1 MIIIIP
7 LLTMRT
13 FSEERKMRTEQM
25 LMTAPISITGMVM
38 GKFLAAMTI
47 YAGCLAA
54 SCVNLIP
61 LYIIGKQESDLDP
74 DGLTIKGPVTP
85 EIIGSLL
92 GVLLV
97 GAVFI
102 AIGILISSMTENQL
116 SAAVITIAVLAVML
130 ILNMLNGVGSEEE
143 GTRLIN
149 NYVVR
154 YIIDWISVVSR
165 FTNFQYGI
173 LDWSALLYYVSMTFI
188 AIYLTV
194 RVYERRRWA

>member
-1 MIIIIP
+1 
-7 LLTMRT
+7 
-13 FSEERKMRTEQM
+13 MRTEHM

-38 GKFLAAMTI
+38 GKFLAAMSI
-47 YAGCLAA
+47 YGGCLAV
-54 SCVNLIP
+54 SCINLIP
-61 LYIIGKQESDLDP
+61 LYIIGREENAADP
-74 DGLTIKGPVTP
+74 DALTLKGPVTP

-97 GAVFI
+97 GAVFN

-116 SAAVITIAVLAVML
+116 SAAVVTVAVLAVML
-130 ILNMLNGVGSEEE
+130 ILNMLNTVGSEEE

-149 NYVVR
+149 NYAVR
-154 YIIDWISVVSR
+154 YVIDWISVVSR
-165 FTNFQYGI
+165 FSNFQYGV
-173 LDWSALLYYVSMTFI
+173 LDWSALLYYVSVTFI